1 MNYDQALLY
10 VNTRRNIRPAIYNEQ
25 RLLERPIPE
34 RVYLQEVPM
43 PNAPAD
49 PQEDPLDENPVM
61 NEAYEDGDS
70 LVDQDD
76 HDQNHEMN
84 QYQYESSESSQGSNW
99 VGMYD
104 RENEEN
110 SDDMDQD
117 ERHNIFDESTQ
128 NDVEQGDLELL
139 STTSTIQN
147 NSQNEAHDN
156 VVQTIQNDVEQDRL
170 EILPPTLAVIEYD
183 SELARIG
190 REFTFRIEGQNSQE
204 SQVQFAPTV
213 ESTSNSVGANVSMTR
228 QSDREK
234 IGEDPIENHEEASTS
249 DQTPKVKRE
258 KVPIRRVSLGNMRAI
273 VGLLEEEEICVV
285 IDENEQETMTFRD
298 FPNPKQIEA
307 DVRMI
312 KRENDIISGDM
323 LFFESV
329 CILIVISSRISSHY
343 SFEYATNKN

>member
-1 MNYDQALLY
+1 M
-10 VNTRRNIRPAIYNEQ
+10 
-25 RLLERPIPE
+25 
-34 RVYLQEVPM
+34 
-43 PNAPAD
+43 
-49 PQEDPLDENPVM
+49 
-61 NEAYEDGDS
+61 
-70 LVDQDD
+70 
-76 HDQNHEMN
+76 
-84 QYQYESSESSQGSNW
+84 
-99 VGMYD
+99 
-104 RENEEN
+104 
-110 SDDMDQD
+110 
-117 ERHNIFDESTQ
+117 
-128 NDVEQGDLELL
+128 
-139 STTSTIQN
+139 
-147 NSQNEAHDN
+147 
-156 VVQTIQNDVEQDRL
+156 
-170 EILPPTLAVIEYD
+170 IEYD